1 MKLIYTLI
9 LLLFSSSIFAEF
21 LDVDSS
27 ISDLLVYGFEVKQI
41 DTINVKRYV
50 YHLQSYEDVAICYYY
65 DGREQCMIDTQDK
78 SLIEDLKNK

>member
-9 LLLFSSSIFAEF
+9 LLLFSSSVFAEF
-21 LDVDSS
+21 VEVDSS

-50 YHLQSYEDVAICYYY
+50 YHL
-65 DGREQCMIDTQDK
+65 
-78 SLIEDLKNK
+78 